1 MSKLKNNGRDGIRAN
16 SAKFREKLIVI
27 GIYAVFALLLAAIVY
42 PIVWVIGTSLNPGT
56 GLLVSSMFPA
66 NPTFGH
72 YAELIGDT
80 DFVLWYGNTVKIA
93 VCNAVLSTALVAITA
108 YAFSR
113 FRFKGRKQ
121 GLMTLLVLQMFPG
134 FLSIMAIFVLLLQT
148 KMLDTHLGIV
158 LIYAGGAVSMGTWV
172 MKGHFDTIPRSLEEA
187 AFLDGATHKDTFFK
201 IVLPLSLPAV
211 TFVALNS
218 FITPFMDFILPQ
230 IVLRSSEKM
239 TLAQGLYNMVANET
253 NSSFTV
259 FAAGAVLVA
268 LPITLLYMYFQ
279 KYLIGGLAA
288 GADKG

>member
-1 MSKLKNNGRDGIRAN
+1 MSKLKSN
-16 SAKFREKLIVI
+16 LIVT
-27 GIYAVFALLLAAIVY
+27 GIYMVFAVLLIAVIY
-42 PIVWVIGTSLNPGT
+42 PIIWVIGTSLNPGNA
-56 GLLVSSMFPA
+56 LLVSKMIPDE
-66 NPTFGH
+66 PTIAH
-72 YAELIGDT
+72 YIDLIRNT
-80 DFVLWYGNTVKIA
+80 DFVLWYQNTIMIA
-93 VCNAVLSTALVAITA
+93 ITNAVVSTTLVAATA

-134 FLSIMAIFVLLLQT
+134 FLSVMAIFVLLLQT
-148 KMLDTHLGIV
+148 KLLDTHLGLI
-158 LIYAGGAVSMGTWV
+158 LIYAGGSISMGTWV
-172 MKGHFDTIPRSLEEA
+172 MKGHFDTIPKSLEEA
-187 AFLDGATHKDTFFK
+187 AFIDGASNTDVFFK
-201 IVLPLSLPAV
+201 IIFPLSLPAI

-253 NSSFTV
+253 NSSFTL

-268 LPITLLYMYFQ
+268 LPITVLYMYFQ
-279 KYLIGGLAA
+279 KYLINGITS

>member
-1 MSKLKNNGRDGIRAN
+1 MSKIKSN
-16 SAKFREKLIVI
+16 LIVV
-27 GIYAVFALLLAAIVY
+27 GIYMVFAVLLIAVIY
-42 PIVWVIGTSLNPGT
+42 PILWVIGTSLNPGNA
-56 GLLVSSMFPA
+56 LLVSTMIPDE
-66 NPTFGH
+66 PTIAH
-72 YAELIGDT
+72 YIDLIKNT
-80 DFVLWYGNTVKIA
+80 DFVLWYQNTIKIA
-93 VCNAVLSTALVAITA
+93 ISNAIVSTALVAATA

-121 GLMTLLVLQMFPG
+121 GLMTLLILQMFPG
-134 FLSIMAIFVLLLQT
+134 FLSVMAIFVLLLQT
-148 KMLDTHLGIV
+148 KLLDTHLGLI
-158 LIYAGGAVSMGTWV
+158 LIYAGGSISMGTWV

-187 AFLDGATHKDTFFK
+187 AFIDGASNMNVFFK
-201 IVLPLSLPAV
+201 IIFPLSLPAI

-253 NSSFTV
+253 NSSFTL
-259 FAAGAVLVA
+259 FASGAVLVA

-279 KYLIGGLAA
+279 KYLINGITT

>member
-1 MSKLKNNGRDGIRAN
+1 MSKLKN
-16 SAKFREKLIVI
+16 KLIVI
-27 GIYAVFALLLAAIVY
+27 GIYTVFALLLLTIFY
-42 PIVWVIGTSLNPGT
+42 PIVWVVGTSLNPGT
-56 GLLVSSMFPA
+56 ALLVSSMFPSD
-66 NPTFGH
+66 PTIGH
-72 YAELIGDT
+72 YVELIRNT
-80 DFVLWYGNTVKIA
+80 DFVLWYGNTIKIA
-93 VCNAVLSTALVAITA
+93 IWNAVLSTALVAVTA
-108 YAFSR
+108 YALSR

-121 GLMTLLVLQMFPG
+121 SLMALLILQMFPG

-158 LIYAGGAVSMGTWV
+158 LVYAGGAISMGTWV

-187 AFLDGATHKDTFFK
+187 AFLDGATHTDIFFK
-201 IVLPLSLPAV
+201 IVFPLSLPAV

-230 IVLRSSEKM
+230 IVLRSSDKM

-253 NSSFTV
+253 NSSFTI

-279 KYLIGGLAA
+279 KYLIGGLAS

>member
-1 MSKLKNNGRDGIRAN
+1 MSKLKN
-16 SAKFREKLIVI
+16 KLVVA
-27 GIYAVFALLLAAIVY
+27 GIYAIFVLLLIAIFY
-42 PIVWVIGTSLNPGT
+42 PIVWVVGTSLNPGT
-56 GLLVSSMFPA
+56 ALLVSSMFPA
-66 NPTFGH
+66 HPTIGH
-72 YAELIGDT
+72 YVELIRQT
-80 DFVLWYGNTVKIA
+80 DFVLWYGNTIKIA
-93 VCNAVLSTALVAITA
+93 VSNAVLSTALVAVTA

-113 FRFKGRKQ
+113 FRFAGRKQ
-121 GLMTLLVLQMFPG
+121 GLMVLLILQMFPG

-187 AFLDGATHKDTFFK
+187 AFLDGATHMDIFFK
-201 IVLPLSLPAV
+201 IIFPLSLPAI

-230 IVLRSSEKM
+230 IILRSSDKM

-253 NSSFTV
+253 NSSFPL

-268 LPITLLYMYFQ
+268 LPITFLYMYFQ
-279 KYLIGGLAA
+279 KYLIGGLAS

>member
-1 MSKLKNNGRDGIRAN
+1 MSKLNK
-16 SAKFREKLIVI
+16 KLVVI
-27 GIYAVFALLLAAIVY
+27 GIYIVFVILLCAIFY
-42 PIVWVIGTSLNPGT
+42 PIIWVVGTSLNPGT
-56 GLLVSSMFPA
+56 ALLVSSMFPA
-66 NPTFGH
+66 NPTVSH
-72 YAELIGDT
+72 YTELIRNT

-93 VCNAVLSTALVAITA
+93 AANAVLSTALVAMTA

-113 FRFKGRKQ
+113 FRFAGRKQ
-121 GLMTLLVLQMFPG
+121 GLMVLLVLQMFPG

-148 KMLDTHLGIV
+148 KMLDTHLGIILV
-158 LIYAGGAVSMGTWV
+158 YAGGAVSMGTWV

-187 AFLDGATHKDTFFK
+187 AFLDGATHRDIFFK
-201 IVLPLSLPAV
+201 IILPLSLPAV

-230 IVLRSSEKM
+230 IVLRSSDKM

-253 NSSFTV
+253 NSSFTL

-268 LPITLLYMYFQ
+268 LPITILYMYFQ
-279 KYLIGGLAA
+279 KYLVGGMTS

>member
-1 MSKLKNNGRDGIRAN
+1 MSKLKSN
-16 SAKFREKLIVI
+16 LVVI
-27 GIYAVFALLLAAIVY
+27 GIYMVFIVLLITTIY
-42 PIVWVIGTSLNPGT
+42 PMIWVVGTSLNPGNT
-56 GLLVSSMFPA
+56 LLVSRMFPD
-66 NPTFGH
+66 NPSLLH
-72 YAELIGDT
+72 YVELIRNT
-80 DFVLWYGNTVKIA
+80 DFMLWFGNTLKIA
-93 VCNAVLSTALVAITA
+93 VANAFLSTILVAMTA

-113 FRFKGRKQ
+113 FRFKGRQQ

-148 KMLDTHLGIV
+148 KLLDTHLGLI
-158 LIYAGGAVSMGTWV
+158 LIYVGGSISMGTWV

-187 AFLDGATHKDTFFK
+187 AFIDGASNKDAFFR
-201 IVLPLSLPAV
+201 IILPLSLPSI

-239 TLAQGLYNMVANET
+239 TLAQGLYSMVANET

-279 KYLIGGLAA
+279 KYLIHGMTA

>member
-1 MSKLKNNGRDGIRAN
+1 MSKLKAN
-16 SAKFREKLIVI
+16 LIVT
-27 GIYAVFALLLAAIVY
+27 GIYMVFAVLLVAVFY
-42 PIVWVIGTSLNPGT
+42 PIIWVVGTSLNPGDA
-56 GLLVSSMFPA
+56 LLVSKMIPA
-66 NPTFGH
+66 EPTIAH
-72 YAELIGDT
+72 YTELIRNT
-80 DFVLWYGNTVKIA
+80 DFVLWYKNTIKIA
-93 VCNAVLSTALVAITA
+93 LSNAVVSTTLVAVTA

-121 GLMTLLVLQMFPG
+121 GLMILLILQMFPG
-134 FLSIMAIFVLLLQT
+134 FLSVMAIFVLLLQT
-148 KMLDTHLGIV
+148 KLLDTHLG
-158 LIYAGGAVSMGTWV
+158 LILVYAGGSVSMGTWV
-172 MKGHFDTIPRSLEEA
+172 MKGHFDTIPKSLEEA
-187 AFLDGATHKDTFFK
+187 AYIDGASNTDVFFK
-201 IVLPLSLPAV
+201 IIFPLSLPAI

-253 NSSFTV
+253 NSSFTL

-279 KYLIGGLAA
+279 KYLINGITA